1 MMLASG
7 TLETGGA
14 APALRD
20 ATEVA
25 SLASMGAA
33 HPHRLSFMRIL
44 LRRMKRENWA
54 FSRSLWDLDS
64 DGYGAAVYTAAGP
77 DHSYSLVAFSHYL
90 DPEKR
95 SDRVIATAWDA
106 TFTLFDGL
114 PSRDDIARL
123 RANVPLQEAGR
134 VSARELTVSR
144 TNRSVRLFDHVVAR
158 LSAGSQPDRVLI
170 EQVGYLMRTTAVYG
184 SGKLGAADYDSL
196 RDRPE
201 LQSPFQ
207 AEMLTV
213 FLIRQFTLDL
223 VEHIARARAPGVA
236 VRLAPELRRKLGV
249 GNSTGLGM
257 APYLVN
263 HPMLLDAWFRVRE
276 RALSMVRAL
285 PSATSDEKAA
295 FQTLVARA
303 RRGVGE
309 WTTDDAVQRARIDG
323 LAADLVKLD
332 ARLVGPGLAETL
344 PWDEVYRWAERQLGL
359 EARELV
365 ASLLIEGHGDIVD
378 QLESAY
384 RVDESDGFRIDGSRR
399 VSDVLALVDN
409 YYAWAARYDFAIPAE
424 SARFWYTSA
433 EKLEPRLGERW
444 QEEGAALEQP
454 LAVARDVQAL
464 RQALASWPQQ
474 ASLAA
479 FLLAHAEYRHMVR
492 RVLLSEHAPYSEIRD
507 NVIGAEMRPIDILR
521 FKLAFFGA
529 TRFDPKS
536 DRWLRITMFQHA
548 PCMDEIAAHDVD
560 DWFLPPLDSRRA

>member
-1 MMLASG
+1 MLASG
-7 TLETGGA
+7 VFEERGA
-14 APALRD
+14 AAALREPD
-20 ATEVA
+20 QVA
-25 SLASMGAA
+25 GLACMGAA

-54 FSRSLWDLDS
+54 FSRQLWDLDS
-64 DGYGAAVYTAAGP
+64 DGYGAAVYTASGP
-77 DHSYSLVAFSHYL
+77 ERSYSLVAFSHHL

-106 TFTLFDGL
+106 TFALFDGR
-114 PSRDDIARL
+114 PSGEDVARL

-158 LSAGSQPDRVLI
+158 LAAGVQPDEALI
-170 EQVGYLMRTTAVYG
+170 RQVGYLMRTTAVYG

-223 VEHIARARAPGVA
+223 VEHIAKARAPGIA
-236 VRLAPELRRKLGV
+236 VRLAPDLRRKFGV

-263 HPMLLDAWFRVRE
+263 HPLLLNAWFRVRE
-276 RALSMVRAL
+276 KALTMVRAL
-285 PSATSDEKAA
+285 PSATAEEKSA

-303 RRGVGE
+303 IRGVSE
-309 WTTDDAVQRARIDG
+309 WTTDDAAQRARIEG
-323 LAADLVKLD
+323 LAADLVKLET
-332 ARLVGPGLAETL
+332 RLGRRGLAEAM
-344 PWDEVYRWAERQLGL
+344 PWDELYLWAERELGL

-365 ASLLIEGHGDIVD
+365 ASLLIEGHGGIVD
-378 QLESAY
+378 HLENEY
-384 RVDESDGFRIDGSRR
+384 RVDESEGFRIDGSRR
-399 VSDVLALVDN
+399 ISEVLALVDRL
-409 YYAWAARYDFAIPAE
+409 YAWAARYDFSNPDEA
-424 SARFWYTSA
+424 SRFWYTSA

-444 QEEGAALEQP
+444 QEDGAALEQP
-454 LAVARDVQAL
+454 LAVARDAQVL
-464 RQALASWPQQ
+464 RRCLSGWTGSE
-474 ASLAA
+474 SLAA
-479 FLLAHAEYRHMVR
+479 FLLAYPECRQMIR
-492 RVLLSEHAPYSEIRD
+492 RVLLAEHAPYSEIRD
-507 NVIGAEMRPIDILR
+507 NVISAAMRPIDILR

-548 PCMDEIAAHDVD
+548 PCMDEIAACDAD
-560 DWFLPPLDSRRA
+560 DWFLPPIGS